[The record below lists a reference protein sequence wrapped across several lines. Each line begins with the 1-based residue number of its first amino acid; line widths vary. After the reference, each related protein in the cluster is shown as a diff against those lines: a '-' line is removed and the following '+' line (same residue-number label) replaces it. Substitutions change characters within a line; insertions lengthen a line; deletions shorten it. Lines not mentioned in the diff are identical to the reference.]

1 MVKYNITLDPKLPH
15 LHHLLLQHL
24 VADSI
29 KIPVLHDYTL
39 YPKNFVVPLLSFL
52 CSTMG
57 RRLGCNSWSQ
67 INLTEKT

>member
-39 YPKNFVVPLLSFL
+39 YPKNFVSHYCLFSAPQW
-52 CSTMG
+52 G
-57 RRLGCNSWSQ
+57 GG
-67 INLTEKT
+67 